1 LLIPNSKFRKIQLN
15 ESNQTLYLSRIY
27 DASMKKSIIYTCIL
41 ALWATFGTA
50 QSALN
55 SIQQKITVWQSTTG
69 LANASIAITVS
80 DNQTNEKLI
89 ESKPQLS
96 LVPASILKTITTA
109 TALEV
114 FGPDF
119 RFQTTLSYSGAVRN
133 DTLFGDLQIM
143 GGGDPTLGSK
153 YFPDSKPFLEEWVK
167 ALQGNH
173 IKAITGNLI
182 LDATIYESQMIPNTW
197 IWEDIGNYYGAG
209 ASGIS
214 IYDNLYEIHL
224 KSESEADKP
233 TQIIRTVP
241 EIPNLELTNEVLS
254 SDLNSDQAYVFGS
267 PEENRRVIRGTI
279 PKNRSDFVVKASVP
293 NPSAL
298 LASEFRKKLSENGIS
313 VSGATK
319 FEKIKPRPSNQLSV
333 IQPPPLRDII
343 KVTNHESVNLFA
355 EHFLKHLAYQKSG
368 LGTTKDG
375 CKFVMQFWKDKGLNM
390 NGFFMNDGSG
400 LSRFNAITASQ
411 IVAVLNYMK
420 TKSAYS
426 EDFYQSLPAA
436 GDGTLS
442 KFSQQDFPNECLR
455 AKSGSMTRVRSYAGY
470 LTTIS
475 GRQLSFAIM
484 LNNFSFSQKEA
495 SKKIEELLVELRK
508 L

>member
-1 LLIPNSKFRKIQLN
+1 MF
-15 ESNQTLYLSRIY
+15 
-27 DASMKKSIIYTCIL
+27 
-41 ALWATFGTA
+41 
-50 QSALN
+50 
-55 SIQQKITVWQSTTG
+55 
-69 LANASIAITVS
+69 
-80 DNQTNEKLI
+80 
-89 ESKPQLS
+89 
-96 LVPASILKTITTA
+96 
-109 TALEV
+109 
-114 FGPDF
+114 
-119 RFQTTLSYSGAVRN
+119 
-133 DTLFGDLQIM
+133 
-143 GGGDPTLGSK
+143 
-153 YFPDSKPFLEEWVK
+153 
-167 ALQGNH
+167 
-173 IKAITGNLI
+173 
-182 LDATIYESQMIPNTW
+182 
-197 IWEDIGNYYGAG
+197 
-209 ASGIS
+209 
-214 IYDNLYEIHL
+214 
-224 KSESEADKP
+224 
-233 TQIIRTVP
+233 
-241 EIPNLELTNEVLS
+241 
-254 SDLNSDQAYVFGS
+254 FGS

-293 NPSAL
+293 NPAAL

-319 FEKIKPRPSNQLSV
+319 FEKARTGFTQLSI
-333 IQPPPLRDII
+333 IQSPPLRDII

-355 EHFLKHLAYQKSG
+355 EHFLKHLAYQKNG
-368 LGTTKDG
+368 FGTTKDG
-375 CKFVMQFWKDKGLNM
+375 CKFVMQFWKDKGLDM

-411 IVAVLNYMK
+411 IVSVLNYMK

-475 GRQLSFAIM
+475 GKQLSFAIM

>member
-1 LLIPNSKFRKIQLN
+1 MS
-15 ESNQTLYLSRIY
+15 
-27 DASMKKSIIYTCIL
+27 KSIIYTCIL

-55 SIQQKITVWQSTTG
+55 SIQQKITAWQTSAG
-69 LANASIAITVS
+69 LANASIGITVS
-80 DNQTNEKLI
+80 DNLTNEKLI

-119 RFQTTLSYSGAVRN
+119 RFQTTLSYSGTVRN

-153 YFPDSKPFLEEWVK
+153 YFPDSNPFLEEWVK
-167 ALQGNH
+167 ALQANH
-173 IKAITGNLI
+173 VKVITGNLI
-182 LDATIYESQMIPNTW
+182 LDATIYEPQMIPNTW

-224 KSESEADKP
+224 KSESEADQP
-233 TQIIRTVP
+233 TQIIRIVP

-293 NPSAL
+293 NPAAL
-298 LASEFRKKLSENGIS
+298 LASEFRRKLSGSGIS

-319 FEKIKPRPSNQLSV
+319 YEKVKTEPSIQLSV
-333 IQPPPLRDII
+333 IQSPPLRDII
-343 KVTNHESVNLFA
+343 RVTNHESVNLFA
-355 EHFLKHLAYQKSG
+355 EHFLKHLAFQKSS

-375 CKFVMQFWKDKGLNM
+375 CKFVVQFWKDKGLDM

-411 IVAVLNYMK
+411 IVSVLNYMK

-442 KFSQQDFPNECLR
+442 KFSQQEFPNECLR

-484 LNNFSFSQKEA
+484 LNNFSGSQSEA
-495 SKKIEELLVELRK
+495 KRKIEEILVDLRK
-508 L
+508 LQ